1 MCRGRA
7 LGEAGVPCEPSA
19 APGTR
24 PPLPEGQGDRLQGCP
39 HPRTP
44 VPSPRSPGLLLPCLQ
59 LVPGAPHRKTPSRG
73 LKSLCRP
80 DALDLGNAPCARWAL
95 LLPACRPLCSSNSG
109 AKPQSPR
116 LLPSGTPRLAV
127 PPPPRPLGL
136 EAEEG
141 GGRSVAEAIRAVL
154 QDTDSAVPPSEH
166 LQVHGPVPVCLHC
179 LFAPV
184 SRLTCPVCPPPCLSP
199 PGDPTC
205 SHRGGTAAPPT
216 TPGQEQRARGLA
228 LSGQTPAGQPAA
240 LPRPPSALSRLDKTQ
255 TPPGQA
261 WGR

>member
-1 MCRGRA
+1 MCAAVGGRGRRQQRGNPAAAGDGGRVCAPLTHAWGGPVCRGRA

-24 PPLPEGQGDRLQGCP
+24 PPLPEGQGDRLQGCL

-154 QDTDSAVPPSEH
+154 QDTDSAVPPS
-166 LQVHGPVPVCLHC
+166 LLCPSVP
-179 LFAPV
+179 P
-184 SRLTCPVCPPPCLSP
+184 LSLCHSSNRKKDFP
-199 PGDPTC
+199 QN
-205 SHRGGTAAPPT
+205 H
-216 TPGQEQRARGLA
+216 
-228 LSGQTPAGQPAA
+228 
-240 LPRPPSALSRLDKTQ
+240 
-255 TPPGQA
+255 
-261 WGR
+261 